1 LTHCLPTAPRLIRIP
16 DEELFLRIAYFTE
29 SLPPLTDGVARTYT
43 RLAETLN
50 GRKIDFRFFAPV
62 LPEEKNPWRGRVQ
75 CLFSVPFPLYDYY
88 RVGIPYAQ
96 GLSASLDHFKP
107 DLIQVAAPTPLCLY
121 AQNYAKQRGIPTV
134 ASYHTHF
141 ADYFPYY
148 GFGSLTSWGWDYTR
162 WFYNRSS
169 ATYAP
174 SPDTARELRQRG
186 FRNVRLW
193 PRGVDA
199 KKFSPRRRSAA
210 LRRKLGLG
218 KEPLLLFVGR
228 LVGEKDLED
237 LAQAAALLRK
247 TGVSFRL
254 AFAGDGPL
262 RAPLQARFPHDHFF
276 GFLQGKALAELYA
289 SSDLFVF
296 PSTTETFGNV
306 VLEAFASGLPVI
318 GADKGGSSDLVNPGV
333 NGFLALPKNPA
344 DFARQIQ
351 KFLENPALGR
361 RLKIGALQTAKA
373 YEWGIINGQ
382 LIQDCETLARGTQK
396 TQPDLKILRSQVL
409 TPST

>member
-1 LTHCLPTAPRLIRIP
+1 MTGVPY
-16 DEELFLRIAYFTE
+16 EEFHLRIAYFTE

-50 GRKIDFRFFAPV
+50 RQKIDFRFFAPV
-62 LPEEKNPWRGRVQ
+62 KPEEKNPWRGRTQ
-75 CLFSVPFPLYDYY
+75 RLLSVPFPLYDYY
-88 RVGIPYAQ
+88 RVSIPYLQ

-121 AQNYAKQRGIPTV
+121 AQNYAKHRGIPTV
-134 ASYHTHF
+134 AGYHTHF

-148 GFGSLTSWGWDYTR
+148 GFGSLTSWGWNYTR
-162 WFYNRSS
+162 WFYNRSL

-174 SPDTARELRQRG
+174 SPATARELGQRG

-193 PRGVDA
+193 TRGVDT
-199 KKFSPRRRSAA
+199 KKFSPRLRSAA

-218 KEPLLLFVGR
+218 KEPLLLFAGR
-228 LVGEKDLED
+228 MVGEKDLED
-237 LAQAAALLRK
+237 LAQAAAHLRK
-247 TGVSFRL
+247 TGFSFHL

-262 RAPLQARFPHDHFF
+262 RAPLQARFAQDHFF

-318 GADKGGSSDLVNPGV
+318 GADKGGSSDLVKPGV
-333 NGFLALPKNPA
+333 NGFLALPKSPA

-351 KFLENPALGR
+351 RFLENPALGR
-361 RLKIGALQTAKA
+361 RLKTGALQTAAA
-373 YEWGIINGQ
+373 YEWRVINGQ
-382 LIQDCETLARGTQK
+382 LIQDCQTLVQDFPQAW
-396 TQPDLKILRSQVL
+396 PDLKILRSKTL
-409 TPST
+409 TPSA

>member
-1 LTHCLPTAPRLIRIP
+1 
-16 DEELFLRIAYFTE
+16 LRIAYFTE

-50 GRKIDFRFFAPV
+50 RRKIDFRFFAPV
-62 LPEEKNPWRGRVQ
+62 KPEEKNPWRGRAQ
-75 CLFSVPFPLYDYY
+75 RLHSVPFPLYDYY
-88 RVGIPYAQ
+88 RVSIPYLQ
-96 GLSASLDHFKP
+96 GLNASLDHFKP

-121 AQNYAKQRGIPTV
+121 AQNYAKHRRIPTV
-134 ASYHTHF
+134 AGYHTHF

-148 GFGSLTSWGWDYTR
+148 GFGSLTPWGWNYTR
-162 WFYNRSS
+162 WFYNRSL

-174 SPDTARELRQRG
+174 SPATARELGQRG

-193 PRGVDA
+193 PRGVDT

-210 LRRKLGLG
+210 LRHKLGLG

-228 LVGEKDLED
+228 MVGEKDLED
-237 LAQAAALLRK
+237 LAQAAAHLRK
-247 TGVSFRL
+247 TGFAFRV

-318 GADKGGSSDLVNPGV
+318 GADKGGSSDLVKPGV
-333 NGFLALPKNPA
+333 NGFLALPKSPA

-351 KFLENPALGR
+351 RFLENPALGR
-361 RLKIGALQTAKA
+361 RLKTGALQTAAA
-373 YEWGIINGQ
+373 YEWRVINGQ
-382 LIQDCETLARGTQK
+382 LIQDCQTLVQDFPQAW
-396 TQPDLKILRSQVL
+396 PDLKILRSKTL
-409 TPST
+409 TPSA